1 MNPNARTARVPR
13 RPTVRTLVSAI
24 GALALTAC
32 SNMPP
37 RSVQELPP
45 TEYKALERSGTAIV
59 EESKKLASQ
68 QDRMREQVEQRLQQ
82 LAEPAAPVAPA
93 YDPLENTVVSISMFN
108 ADVGQLLWALADE
121 LKMNL
126 IVDPHVLEQRQR
138 TSLHLRNVSAREVY
152 NHILDAFDLHGE
164 IRGGALVVGQMRE
177 RIINVDMLNSNT
189 SFDLSTGGDV
199 FGAGMQ
205 SAGGG
210 GQSLRG
216 TLTMT

>member
-1 MNPNARTARVPR
+1 MNPNARTARVPH

-82 LAEPAAPVAPA
+82 RAEPAAPVAPA
-93 YDPLENTVVSISMFN
+93 KSILTV
-108 ADVGQLLWALADE
+108 G
-121 LKMNL
+121 
-126 IVDPHVLEQRQR
+126 
-138 TSLHLRNVSAREVY
+138 
-152 NHILDAFDLHGE
+152 
-164 IRGGALVVGQMRE
+164 
-177 RIINVDMLNSNT
+177 
-189 SFDLSTGGDV
+189 
-199 FGAGMQ
+199 
-205 SAGGG
+205 
-210 GQSLRG
+210 
-216 TLTMT
+216 